1 MEVIECTLQDVG
13 GAASLFNQYRM
24 FYELP
29 DDLDKSRDFLRAN
42 LEQERSRIFLV
53 VNEEKEAVAFAQ
65 LYPAT
70 CSLAMKR
77 FYWLYD
83 LFVDPSARS
92 SGCARMVLDHLAN
105 MARAEGAHRISLDTA
120 KTNLRAQK
128 LYQSQGY
135 EVEGEFLTYHL
146 ML

>member
-1 MEVIECTLQDVG
+1 MEVFECTLQDVDC
-13 GAASLFNQYRM
+13 AASLFNQYRM

-29 DDLDKSRDFLRAN
+29 DDLGKSRDFLRAN
-42 LEQERSRIFLV
+42 LAQRSSRVFLV
-53 VNEEKEAVAFAQ
+53 LNDEKKAVAFAQ

-70 CSLAMKR
+70 CSLAMKQ

-83 LFVDPSARS
+83 LFVDPTARGE
-92 SGCARMVLDHLAN
+92 GCARMLLDHVAS

-120 KTNLRAQK
+120 KTNLSAQQ
-128 LYQSQGY
+128 LYRSQGY
-135 EVEGEFLTYHL
+135 ETEGEFLTFHL